1 MKIYDYYNDNL
12 YLSAIF
18 FILTVVCII
27 VVIYLAINAIKSV
40 KRNGVSIQT
49 AIYLLPIIV
58 VTVLLFFV
66 SRYTFNLMKFDLICK
81 NQKYE
86 TVTGDMKII
95 SIERNDYRDTEGY
108 DIVFSVDGVILD
120 NLVNTFSKEQKE
132 KLLSAESKN
141 ITVFYSY
148 IANELAIYQIYN

>member
-12 YLSAIF
+12 YLSTIF

-95 SIERNDYRDTEGY
+95 SIERNDYRDTEEY